1 MNSYL
6 SRKSA
11 WTLRL
16 LCSVALAISGYLT
29 WVALN
34 AAQETGMLR
43 ANISLAKDFEP
54 VLHWWFFTI
63 TREQGGSKW
72 LRQKVANGL
81 GNSSPG

>member
-1 MNSYL
+1 MA
-6 SRKSA
+6 R
-11 WTLRL
+11 
-16 LCSVALAISGYLT
+16 
-29 WVALN
+29 N

>member
-1 MNSYL
+1 
-6 SRKSA
+6 
-11 WTLRL
+11 
-16 LCSVALAISGYLT
+16 
-29 WVALN
+29 
-34 AAQETGMLR
+34 MLR